1 MYNYDLSSNT
11 FIVVGRW
18 ISDSGTIVV
27 NTNSITIDLP
37 TIVPVVEETNITSDS
52 ITISWNFYNPQN
64 INQYQMLL
72 DGVGF
77 YTSSSTTTYTF
88 IGLTTNTLY
97 TISIY
102 ALDLNNEPIGI
113 PVELVI
119 LTL

>member
-1 MYNYDLSSNT
+1 
-11 FIVVGRW
+11 
-18 ISDSGTIVV
+18 
-27 NTNSITIDLP
+27 
-37 TIVPVVEETNITSDS
+37 
-52 ITISWNFYNPQN
+52 
-64 INQYQMLL
+64 MLL